1 MSLLGDIGGN
11 QPNNHGEIELYTLSL
26 VQVRDTECDVVGWRL
41 KEDFVDLKVSSN
53 RLFDSVDEAFE
64 DWQQSRKED
73 ELMLPVQNFPDWQQ
87 SPQQGTIPTASPF
100 APADEQYLL
109 EVLTECRAKLDSAL
123 ATAKRY
129 SRLPDLN
136 TALADSITAIHKA
149 AAIVIEPE
157 TYLE

>member
-1 MSLLGDIGGN
+1 MTDPLEQLKQQFYTKIQATEKLPSDIDSLKYSQLPEY
-11 QPNNHGEIELYTLSL
+11 QAHQRLRE
-26 VQVRDTECDVVGWRL
+26 QTERQW
-41 KEDFVDLKVSSN
+41 S
-53 RLFDSVDEAFE
+53 
-64 DWQQSRKED
+64 
-73 ELMLPVQNFPDWQQ
+73 Q
-87 SPQQGTIPTASPF
+87 SPQQGAIPTASPF

-136 TALADSITAIHKA
+136 TALADSLTGIHRA